1 MGRDGS
7 VGSEGCVGEVGV
19 VEGSVGSVSVDVVGS
34 VVGVVDSV
42 GCVVGAGSDGSV
54 EVSSSFWSGVLSPCA
69 ATVSSV
75 AVVSAVSSAKAESG
89 IVSTSTTASNPAKI
103 F

>member
-1 MGRDGS
+1 M
-7 VGSEGCVGEVGV
+7 GSEGCVGDVGV
-19 VEGSVGSVSVDVVGS
+19 VEGSVGSVSVGIVGS

-42 GCVVGAGSDGSV
+42 GCVVGVRSDGSV
-54 EVSSSFWSGVLSPCA
+54 EVSSSSWSGVLSSCA

-89 IVSTSTTASNPAKI
+89 NVSTSIMASIPAKI